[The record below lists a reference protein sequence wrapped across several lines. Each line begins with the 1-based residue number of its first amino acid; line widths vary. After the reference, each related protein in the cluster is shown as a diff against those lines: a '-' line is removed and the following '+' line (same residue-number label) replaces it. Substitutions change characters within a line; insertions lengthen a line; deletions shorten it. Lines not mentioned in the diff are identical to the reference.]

1 MVIKKEVDFI
11 SFLMALSMMDYF
23 IKIFHTVLAVLNMK
37 MVYNLKDNGKKV
49 CNMVQE
55 KRFIVNLK
63 DKGNGKWD
71 NLLDGSEIFCCY
83 LFYLILQKYQ
93 NAFNYIN
100 NYII

>member
-49 CNMVQE
+49 CNMV
-55 KRFIVNLK
+55 
-63 DKGNGKWD
+63 
-71 NLLDGSEIFCCY
+71 
-83 LFYLILQKYQ
+83 
-93 NAFNYIN
+93 
-100 NYII
+100 